1 VRALAGEKGGDMQ
14 AMHHF
19 RVELWHA
26 TMPTYVASYL
36 FPFLLLVYETH
47 RIGRWIFDY
56 GMNFSNYKFMGYEY
70 LLMLVF
76 VALQI
81 IVGAAFLLG
90 AWLGRHHDLDHQIAS
105 VLAGVG
111 CSIGILFFD
120 FVLQYAL

>member
-1 VRALAGEKGGDMQ
+1 MQ

-19 RVELWHA
+19 HLELRHA

-36 FPFLLLVYETH
+36 FPFLLFVYETH
-47 RIGRWIFDY
+47 RVGRWIFDY

-81 IVGAAFLLG
+81 IVEVAFFLG
-90 AWLGRHHDLDHQIAS
+90 AWLGRHHDLDHRIAN

-111 CSIGILFFD
+111 CSIGILAFD
-120 FVLQYAL
+120 FALQHAL